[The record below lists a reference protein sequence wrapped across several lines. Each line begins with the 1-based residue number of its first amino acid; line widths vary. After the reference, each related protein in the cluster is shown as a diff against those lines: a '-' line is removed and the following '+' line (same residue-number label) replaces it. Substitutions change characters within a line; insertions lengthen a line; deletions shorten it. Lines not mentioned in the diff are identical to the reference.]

1 MKNRNLYTTDWYRD
15 ASVLLKELQEE
26 TQEKED
32 KEWQS
37 RRKVALDQLGEELA
51 QLEEFATGSHK
62 QLVENLFQTFPPK
75 HR

>member
-1 MKNRNLYTTDWYRD
+1 MINRSLYSTDWYRE
-15 ASVLLKELQEE
+15 ASALLKELQDEA
-26 TQEKED
+26 QDKED

-51 QLEEFATGSHK
+51 QLEEFAKGSHK
-62 QLVENLFQTFPPK
+62 QLMEHLFQTFPPK

>member
-1 MKNRNLYTTDWYRD
+1 MNRNLYSTDWYRE
-15 ASVLLKELQEE
+15 ASALLKELQDEA
-26 TQEKED
+26 QERED

-51 QLEEFATGSHK
+51 QLEQFAKGSHK

>member
-1 MKNRNLYTTDWYRD
+1 MNRNLYSTDWYRE
-15 ASVLLKELQEE
+15 ASALLKELQDEARG
-26 TQEKED
+26 KED

-51 QLEEFATGSHK
+51 QLEEFAKGSNK